1 MAKPELRRVGLN
13 LPVDL
18 VAKIDDYA
26 DSLSL
31 NRTTAMTVLLSTSLQ
46 QNDAILKIGDLLK
59 VYNENV

>member
-59 VYNENV
+59 VYKENV